1 MATLGASAGKGRA
14 FSAAIEGAV
23 RSALEAAGRF
33 VPALRYSGA
42 EFFSTRLRAM
52 LESSLTFGP
61 TGGRN
66 GIN

>member
-14 FSAAIEGAV
+14 FSAAM
-23 RSALEAAGRF
+23 RSALETAGRF

-52 LESSLTFGP
+52 LESS
-61 TGGRN
+61 
-66 GIN
+66 

>member
-33 VPALRYSGA
+33 VPALRYSGT
-42 EFFSTRLRAM
+42 EFFSTRLRAT
-52 LESSLTFGP
+52 LESS
-61 TGGRN
+61 
-66 GIN
+66 